1 MGGYSWI
8 TQNPLLMAVVW
19 PLVLVAVFAPL
30 CVHRYRNLS
39 G

>member
-1 MGGYSWI
+1 MAGESWI
-8 TQNPLLMAVVW
+8 AQNPLLMAVVW

-30 CVHRYRNLS
+30 SVHRYRSLS